1 MLRLLLRVFLIGSL
15 SILVFLAL
23 PVQAFPINRIEIE
36 GLQGISRDT
45 VLSYL
50 PVRAGQSFQSY
61 QSSAVINALYA
72 TGFFSNVTLEEQGN
86 SLIIKVVERPTI
98 SEVDITGNKEIP
110 KDKLKQ
116 IVKKIGLVRGRLFDK
131 ATLDRFIAQLR
142 SQYDNMGKYSARVTP
157 LVTPQSNNRVSVRII
172 ISEGLTV
179 EIADIDIVGN
189 HIFSERTLRSALPL
203 GTHHFWS
210 FFTNS
215 DQYSQARLSATLDAL
230 QSYYMDRGYLKF
242 KIDSTQVTLTPDR
255 KQVYLIIHV
264 TEGPIYKLSGYQLTG
279 NVIISQTKLQKLLA
293 SLQSGKIFS
302 REKIVAAEQGIKKAL
317 GDFG

>member
-1 MLRLLLRVFLIGSL
+1 MLRLLLRIFLVGSL
-15 SILVFLAL
+15 SIIFFLAL
-23 PVQAFPINRIEIE
+23 PAQAFTVNRIEID

-50 PVRAGQSFQSY
+50 PIRTGQSFQSY
-61 QSSAVINALYA
+61 QSSAVINALYT

-86 SLIIKVVERPTI
+86 SLIIQVVERPTI

-142 SQYDNMGKYSARVTP
+142 TQYDNIGKYSARVTP
-157 LVTPQSNNRVSVRII
+157 LVTPLPNNRVSVRIV

-179 EIADIDIVGN
+179 EIADISIVGN
-189 HIFSERTLRSALPL
+189 HVFSERKLRGALPL

-210 FFTNS
+210 FFTNA
-215 DQYSQARLSATLDAL
+215 DQYSQDRLSATLDAL

-242 KIDSTQVTLTPDR
+242 KVDSTQASLTPDR
-255 KQVYLIIHV
+255 KHVYLIIHV
-264 TEGPIYKLSGYQLTG
+264 TEGPVYKLSGYQFTG
-279 NVIISQTKLQKLLA
+279 NAIVSQTKLK
-293 SLQSGKIFS
+293 
-302 REKIVAAEQGIKKAL
+302 
-317 GDFG
+317 

>member
-157 LVTPQSNNRVSVRII
+157 L
-172 ISEGLTV
+172 
-179 EIADIDIVGN
+179 
-189 HIFSERTLRSALPL
+189 
-203 GTHHFWS
+203 
-210 FFTNS
+210 
-215 DQYSQARLSATLDAL
+215 
-230 QSYYMDRGYLKF
+230 
-242 KIDSTQVTLTPDR
+242 
-255 KQVYLIIHV
+255 
-264 TEGPIYKLSGYQLTG
+264 
-279 NVIISQTKLQKLLA
+279 
-293 SLQSGKIFS
+293 
-302 REKIVAAEQGIKKAL
+302 
-317 GDFG
+317 